1 MSESLEIIRA
11 ELAKIG
17 ASARRAA
24 LLLGGVAPEV
34 KVKALNLMA
43 DRIDGARAGLH
54 EANERD
60 LAAARANGLPEPN
73 IDRLTMTESRI
84 DTMIEGLRT
93 VAAQRDPVG
102 RVLEERVRPNGLHI
116 TKLSVPFGV
125 VGIIYESRP
134 NVTVDAAG
142 IALKAG
148 NAVILRGGSDAIES
162 NKFLAALL
170 NEAAVAAGLPDG
182 VVQLLPWTDRE
193 AVKLMLKMNDCID
206 LVIPRGGENLIRM
219 VTAEATMPVLKH
231 YKGVCHLFVDR
242 DCDFDQA
249 LEIVVNAKCQRPGV
263 CNALETLLVHKDAAA
278 EFLPRFAEAM
288 RRNRVEV
295 RGDETTRA
303 LIPDALAATEEDWYT
318 EYIALILSVRVVD
331 DVKAAVEHINRYGSH
346 HSDGI
351 LSRDEAATQFFLT
364 YVDSA
369 VVYSN
374 ASTRFT
380 DGGEFGMGAEIG
392 ISTDKLHAR
401 GPMGVDELTS
411 YKYVVRG
418 SGQIRK

>member
-1 MSESLEIIRA
+1 
-11 ELAKIG
+11 
-17 ASARRAA
+17 
-24 LLLGGVAPEV
+24 
-34 KVKALNLMA
+34 
-43 DRIDGARAGLH
+43 
-54 EANERD
+54 
-60 LAAARANGLPEPN
+60 
-73 IDRLTMTESRI
+73 
-84 DTMIEGLRT
+84 
-93 VAAQRDPVG
+93 
-102 RVLEERVRPNGLHI
+102 
-116 TKLSVPFGV
+116 
-125 VGIIYESRP
+125 
-134 NVTVDAAG
+134 
-142 IALKAG
+142 
-148 NAVILRGGSDAIES
+148 
-162 NKFLAALL
+162 
-170 NEAAVAAGLPDG
+170 
-182 VVQLLPWTDRE
+182 
-193 AVKLMLKMNDCID
+193 MLKMNDCID

-263 CNALETLLVHKDAAA
+263 CNALETLLVHKDAAK

-288 RRNRVEV
+288 RQNRVEV
-295 RGDETTRA
+295 RGDETVRS
-303 LIPDALAATEEDWYT
+303 LIPDALPATEEDYYT

-331 DVKAAVEHINRYGSH
+331 DVKAAVEHINHYGSH

-351 LSRDEAATQFFLT
+351 LSRDEAATQYFLT